1 MAQYIIQQIKEQR
14 QTYDKNHIRSFVD
27 IYIKEENE
35 QTGIKNQHDSKCLTL
50 ELYFRNKL
58 SLTLIDTEEGHL
70 LIENFVNIFFV
81 TSLSVS
87 LHNLLDFYIYSQT
100 CSCSLLY

>member
-50 ELYFRNKL
+50 ELYFRNKYIMDNVPL
-58 SLTLIDTEEGHL
+58 SYRNGQ
-70 LIENFVNIFFV
+70 
-81 TSLSVS
+81 SLK
-87 LHNLLDFYIYSQT
+87 
-100 CSCSLLY
+100 